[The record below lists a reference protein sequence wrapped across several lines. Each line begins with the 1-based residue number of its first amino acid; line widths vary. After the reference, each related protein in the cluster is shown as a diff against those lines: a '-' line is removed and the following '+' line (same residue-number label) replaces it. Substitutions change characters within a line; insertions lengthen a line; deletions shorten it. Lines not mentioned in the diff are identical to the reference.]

1 MLVAGQN
8 CTFSLT
14 VAFEASTI
22 SKTVFDAT
30 PNTKFGLATCSQLQE
45 DRPEFMDPR
54 QRWQDRP
61 EFMAP
66 RQQWAEIAGPCAGFT
81 GSYERYCPSTDP
93 TCSGPGAA
101 SVGPIKGSVGF
112 SSLVF
117 EPSFDVEYM
126 MRECK
131 DRCESNPDCTAIAFG
146 EEFGCSL
153 HLDDLCIPS
162 YDGGNRLDIGY
173 LARGCIENVERLEC
187 TDLSK
192 PRAVVPVTPTGEI
205 AAIFTELML

>member
-1 MLVAGQN
+1 MLAAGQN

-30 PNTKFGLATCSQLQE
+30 PNAKFGLRKCSEWQERWPEFMAPRQLWQE
-45 DRPEFMDPR
+45 RPEFMD
-54 QRWQDRP
+54 
-61 EFMAP
+61 P

-112 SSLVF
+112 NSLVF
-117 EPSFDVEYM
+117 EPSFDVEYT

-173 LARGCIENVERLEC
+173 LAHGCIENVERLEC

-192 PRAVVPVTPTGEI
+192 PRAVVPVTPSGVI